1 MMNRILFVFLQFFAI
16 GILFAQNNF
25 SYKPI
30 SVSQNS
36 EFSIEFVANTE
47 DSMGAFQMDVEL
59 DNSNFSFTSEA
70 VEIIDDN
77 YSISYNFIDDNILRI
92 VAYTTSKQIAAFI
105 NEPIFKLNTKSLNNP
120 GDYTINVS
128 NLIASDTE
136 ANQIEINFQSSII
149 SVLGPKL
156 NLDGQQI
163 NFDKIGL
170 NSRYNSSF
178 YIRNDGNESLDINNI
193 EFPDIFEV
201 DESLPLR
208 VSAGERRYINFSLD
222 TSKETAV
229 NDSITFVTNDF
240 DVQRSSQ
247 FIKVQ
252 GEVFTSNILKLSNAS
267 ANNRV
272 PTNIN
277 LNLENQEECFG
288 IQLDVVLPSN
298 FKLNSDNIVLTE
310 RATGFSISSS
320 YISENTH
327 RVLIFST
334 TKESI
339 SPGNGP
345 ISLFE
350 IIPDTNAGVYNLEI
364 QNAIVIGADQQN
376 VLTDVYGSTFNV
388 YTPVFRVFN
397 DVIDLKEFN
406 SNTKKDFTINTN
418 NDSNQEIVIDSL
430 NYNNSFISIE
440 GISYPRKIIPY
451 DNFNINASF
460 ISSEIGEFNEEIKI
474 YHNGDNSPSI
484 VSVSGTILGQNFL
497 FSDDVIINP
506 AASNNNN
513 LKINIQNDEQVRGIQ
528 FDLNVSED
536 IDLDFENLIV
546 LSSLQNFTVSN
557 STLTNGE
564 QRFIIFT
571 TTSTRLPKGNNPL
584 IQIPISTELKNGSYD
599 VLFKEVFISG
609 STNTDI
615 ATTPSVVGSIEID
628 YSLPPN
634 ASPGELITDED
645 SAGILDLGTIS
656 SDVDEDSLTYTV
668 TDPSNGAVSVSSYGV
683 VTYTPNAD
691 YNGDDSFTY
700 TVSDG
705 TATATG
711 TISVTVTAVNDAPT
725 ALAGSIATTEDTA
738 VTLDLSTLSSDVD
751 GDSLTFTVTAPDPEK
766 GTASVTTDGVVTYT
780 PEANFNGDDIFTYTV
795 SDGTATATETI
806 NVTVTSVNDIPT
818 TLPSQQ
824 TVKEDSILSF
834 NFSELISD
842 VEDNALTVVITENPE
857 HGLVTIDGTNFKFN
871 PKANYSGVDSFS
883 YLAVDSDGAK
893 SNVSEV
899 TITIENVNDAPI
911 ASDVNTSTDQDTALA
926 ILIDVTDVDTDP
938 TDLKLVATQPNNGQV
953 VVQEFTLTYT
963 PSAAFSGVDS
973 FTYYVQDKTDLET
986 LSEVYTVK
994 VTVLEAEQ
1002 ILDANPTV
1010 SSLEVNGFQD
1020 KDQVITLAGTDPN
1033 NLDLV
1038 YSVSSQPSNGY
1049 VELDGNVITYTPSS
1063 GYYGPDS
1070 FSYYATNTDELDS
1083 NIGEITITVYEK
1095 PNQAPKSF
1103 DNSVSLFA
1111 GQTVSV
1117 DLKAQDPEGDAL
1129 IYLLENRTNLTSE
1142 VTLNSSTGLATIA
1155 HYGGLDEESFTF
1167 IVNDGKNNSQEATVA
1182 IKSISKPNA
1191 RPFVRNKLL
1200 RLKRK
1205 KGISYDST
1213 LPVKLIVSDEDGF
1226 NTIIE
1231 FEATNLPS
1239 FINSVDH
1246 EFLPDL
1252 SALKI
1257 TNNISFEESET
1268 YPTLSAFEYRVKD
1281 EQGLNSLP
1289 GQISIYI
1296 DELEINNPPKSYG
1309 YFIQKPSNNIVKL
1322 LGYDQDLGGVT
1333 FEITD
1338 ITNIT
1343 NYSIENVTTNSN
1355 SGWSVAYLKYDITN
1369 NEDEVSI
1376 SYRVNDGTE
1385 SSSISIITLN

>member
-25 SYKPI
+25 SYEPI

-47 DSMGAFQMDVEL
+47 DSMGAFQMDLEL
-59 DNSNFSFTSEA
+59 DNSNFTFTSEA
-70 VEIIDDN
+70 VEIIDDD
-77 YSISYNFIDDNILRI
+77 YSISYNFIDDNTLRI
-92 VAYTTSKQIAAFI
+92 VAYTTSKQIAAYI
-105 NEPIFKLNTKSLNNP
+105 NESIFKLNIKSLNNP

-136 ANQIEINFQSSII
+136 ANQIEINFQGSLI

-222 TSKETAV
+222 TSKEIAV
-229 NDSITFVTNDF
+229 NDSITFVTNDS
-240 DVQRSSQ
+240 DAQRSSQ

-272 PTNIN
+272 PTTIN

-288 IQLDVVLPSN
+288 IQLDLVLPSN

-320 YISENTH
+320 YISENTY

-364 QNAIVIGADQQN
+364 QNAMVIGANQQN
-376 VLTDVYGSTFNV
+376 ALTDVYGSTFNV
-388 YTPVFRVFN
+388 SSPVFRVFN

-451 DNFNINASF
+451 DNLNINASF
-460 ISSEIGEFNEEIKI
+460 ISSEVGEFNEEIKI

-506 AASNNNN
+506 NPAVSKNNY

-528 FDLNVSED
+528 FDLKVSED
-536 IDLDFENLIV
+536 INLDFENLIV

-557 STLTNGE
+557 SALTNGE

-584 IQIPISTELKNGSYD
+584 IQIPISTKIKNGSYD

-609 STNTDI
+609 RTNTDI

-628 YSLPPN
+628 YSVPPN

-645 SAGILDLGTIS
+645 ILGILNLTEIS

-668 TDPSNGAVSVSSYGV
+668 TVPSNGTASVTTYGV
-683 VTYTPNAD
+683 VAYKPNAD

-700 TVSDG
+700 TVSDR

-711 TISVTVTAVNDAPT
+711 TISVTVRAVNDAPT
-725 ALAGSIATTEDTA
+725 ASAGSIETTEDTA
-738 VTLDLSTLSSDVD
+738 GTLDLSTLSSDID
-751 GDSLTFTVTAPDPEK
+751 GVSLTYAVTNPSNGA
-766 GTASVTTDGVVTYT
+766 ASVTPDGVVTYT
-780 PEANFNGDDIFTYTV
+780 PTANYKGADSFDYTI

-818 TLPSQQ
+818 TSPSEQ
-824 TVKEDSILSF
+824 TAKEDSILSID
-834 NFSELISD
+834 FSELISD
-842 VEDNALTVVITENPE
+842 VDNNALTVVITENPE
-857 HGLVTIDGTNFKFN
+857 HGSVTIEDTNFKFN

-893 SNVSEV
+893 SKVSEV
-899 TITIENVNDAPI
+899 IITIENVNDAPI
-911 ASDVNTSTDQDTALA
+911 ASDLNTSTDQDTALVIPIA
-926 ILIDVTDVDTDP
+926 VTDLDTDS
-938 TDLKLVATQPNNGQV
+938 TGLQLVATQPSNGQV
-953 VVQEFTLTYT
+953 AVQVFTLTYT
-963 PSAAFSGVDS
+963 PSATFSGVDS
-973 FTYYVQDKTDLET
+973 FTYYVQDTTDLET
-986 LSEVYTVK
+986 LSEIYTVK

-1010 SSLEVNGFQD
+1010 SSLEANGFQD
-1020 KDQVITLAGTDPN
+1020 EDQVITLAGTDPN

-1049 VELDGNVITYTPSS
+1049 VVLDGNIITYTPSS
-1063 GYYGPDS
+1063 GFDGTDS

-1083 NIGEITITVYEK
+1083 NIGQITITVYEK
-1095 PNQAPKSF
+1095 SNQAPKSF
-1103 DNSVSLFA
+1103 ENSVSLFA

-1129 IYLLENRTNLTSE
+1129 TYLIENRSNLISE
-1142 VTLNSSTGLATIA
+1142 VTLNSSTGVATIA

-1182 IKSISKPNA
+1182 IKSMPKPNT
-1191 RPFVRNKLL
+1191 RPLAKSKFLITDVILNKTYNKTL
-1200 RLKRK
+1200 
-1205 KGISYDST
+1205 SYYLD
-1213 LPVKLIVSDEDGF
+1213 VSDFEGF
-1226 NTIIE
+1226 STIVD
-1231 FEATNLPS
+1231 FTTTDLPN
-1239 FINSVDH
+1239 FVERLDH
-1246 EFLPDL
+1246 ELDTID
-1252 SALKI
+1252 SSLKL
-1257 TNNISFEESET
+1257 THNLAFQANVTYADESSYNYT
-1268 YPTLSAFEYRVKD
+1268 VKD
-1281 EQGLNSLP
+1281 DQGLNSNSAKVTIKLNPVSNTAPIAYSYTINLP
-1289 GQISIYI
+1289 A
-1296 DELEINNPPKSYG
+1296 N
-1309 YFIQKPSNNIVKL
+1309 NNIRLV
-1322 LGYDQDLGGVT
+1322 GYDVDKDDLT
-1333 FEITD
+1333 FEIVD
-1338 ITNIT
+1338 ITNATTINSQDVYLTPENGFQTGVTRISRIDNDSPVIIT
-1343 NYSIENVTTNSN
+1343 
-1355 SGWSVAYLKYDITN
+1355 
-1369 NEDEVSI
+1369 
-1376 SYRVNDGTE
+1376 YRVSDGIET
-1385 SSSISIITLN
+1385 SSPATITID